1 MSRLIRI
8 RPKVEPL
15 EGRALLS
22 DLAVTLTTDQPSYQV
37 GQPVRITLT
46 ETNATNH
53 DVTVA
58 EGCGINDFW
67 VTQNGVELWRKSKD
81 GPQPLCPIFLGGVL
95 HAHESR
101 SFNALWD
108 GHTVEGPPGTPTG
121 VVDVFGRVDGV
132 ASPPLAIRIEP
143 TPAVNPLVL
152 TVTTDHEHYRPGQ
165 RVHITVTAT
174 NTGNEPVAV
183 GVANPKITIS
193 RNGVVVWRLHSQV
206 HPQVARLLQPGQS
219 RQFAVAWKGTPN
231 VPGVRLR
238 PDIYTVQAGLDGMED
253 AATIRIGRR

>member
-1 MSRLIRI
+1 MSRPIRI

-37 GQPVRITLT
+37 GQPVHITVT
-46 ETNATNH
+46 EMNGTNH

-67 VTQNGVELWRKSKD
+67 VTQNSTELWRKSKD

-101 SFNALWD
+101 SFDTLWD
-108 GHTVEGPPGTPTG
+108 GHTDEGPPGTPTG
-121 VVDVFGRVDGV
+121 VVEVFGRVDGV
-132 ASPPLAIRIEP
+132 ASPPVAIRIEP
-143 TPAVNPLVL
+143 PAVNPLVL
-152 TVTTDHEHYRPGQ
+152 TVTTNHELYRPGR

-183 GVANPKITIS
+183 GVADPKITIS
-193 RNGVVVWRLHSQV
+193 RSGVVVWRLRSQL
-206 HPQVARLLQPGQS
+206 HPQVARLLQPGQN
-219 RQFAVAWKGTPN
+219 RKFAVAWKGMPN

-238 PDIYTVQAGLDGMED
+238 PDIYTVQVELDGMED
-253 AATIRIGRR
+253 AATIRIARR